1 MTKSVTIRY
10 GNTEDIYEDNGV
22 EYTLTQY
29 ISDVETKKIDLKLI
43 FNVGSGIKFG
53 DKETKTEFAK
63 LLNGYDALK
72 GTGYSESLPS
82 DIGEIF
88 KILDRFIRLNP
99 EKKVLLIIEHAELLL
114 PAKSIDDIDMSEKK
128 VLMCILDWAK
138 NIDIVSNLKCI
149 LITENLSE
157 INNYLIR
164 SDDIDKTEVPF
175 PDEDLRKKTVRKYI
189 NEYEV
194 KSELT
199 QTNISKAIGGL
210 NRKSIREIFRNFSGK
225 KLTYNDFSNIKK
237 ELIEKENFD
246 FFEFVESDKTLD
258 MIAGSEKQVRRLR
271 EDAQLIQKNITE
283 AVPMGYLIC
292 GPVGTGK
299 SYMAECFAGEIGI
312 PVVKIKNFRDKYVG
326 QTEANWEK
334 ILKTLKALAP
344 VLVVVDEAD
353 AALGNREQEGD
364 SGTSKRIFSSLAQT
378 MGDTSNR
385 GKLIWMLLT
394 ARPELLPIDLKRQG
408 RAEVH
413 IPLFYPESVDEKK
426 KFFKIISKRTN
437 FDMANFIELLSD
449 ENTKEIRSGADI
461 ESVLVGLKRAEYLK
475 GSDLSTTEFLNIVS
489 SFRSSITDEQVR
501 YQTEMALNE
510 VTDKSLI

>member
-1 MTKSVTIRY
+1 MKNITIRY
-10 GNTEDIYEDNGV
+10 GNTEDIYENDGI
-22 EYTLTQY
+22 ELTLTQY
-29 ISDVETKKIDLKLI
+29 ISDVESKNSELKLI

-53 DKETKTEFAK
+53 DKDTKAEFAK
-63 LLNGYDALK
+63 LLSGYDALK

-82 DIGEIF
+82 DTGEIF
-88 KILDRFIRLNP
+88 KLIDRFIRLNLN
-99 EKKVLLIIEHAELLL
+99 KKILLIVEHAELLL
-114 PAKSIDDIDMSEKK
+114 PSKPIDDIDMSEKK

-138 NIDIVSNLKCI
+138 NSEDLKNLKVV
-149 LITENLSE
+149 LISENLSE
-157 INNYLIR
+157 LNNYLIR
-164 SDDIDKTEVPF
+164 SDDIEKSEINF
-175 PDEDLRKKTVRKYI
+175 PDEEERKKTVRKYV
-189 NEYEV
+189 NEFNV

-199 QTNISKAIGGL
+199 QTNISKVIGGM
-210 NRKSIREIFRNFSGK
+210 NRKSIRDIFQSFSGNK
-225 KLTYNDFSNIKK
+225 MTYKDFSKIKK

-258 MIAGSEKQVRRLR
+258 QVAGSEKQVKRLK
-271 EDAQLIQKNITE
+271 EDAELIKKNITD

-299 SYMAECFAGEIGI
+299 SYMVECFAGEIGI

-326 QTEANWEK
+326 QSEANWEK
-334 ILKTLKALAP
+334 ILKTLKSLAP

-378 MGDTSNR
+378 MGDTANR

-426 KFFKIISKRTN
+426 KFFAIISKKTN
-437 FDMANFIELLSD
+437 FDVTSFVELLND

-461 ESVLVGLKRAEYLK
+461 ESVLVNLKRAEYLK
-475 GSDLSTTEFLNIVS
+475 GSDLAQEEFLNIVT
-489 SFRSSITDEQVR
+489 SFRSSITEEQVQ
-501 YQTEMALNE
+501 YQTQMALNE